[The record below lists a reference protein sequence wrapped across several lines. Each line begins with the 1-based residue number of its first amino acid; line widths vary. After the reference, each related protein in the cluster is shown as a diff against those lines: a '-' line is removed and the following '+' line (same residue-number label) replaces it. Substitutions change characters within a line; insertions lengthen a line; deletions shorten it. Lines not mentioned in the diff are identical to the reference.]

1 FYSGTTNFDAMQKG
15 GFLYQPNLKEGLID
29 WIGFPY
35 TFYDA
40 FNPGARKLFWSQ
52 INTALF
58 SKGIDA
64 WWMDATEPDLT
75 PSPPTLEGQRSHMM
89 PTAAGTASRE
99 INGYALMNSRGVYE
113 GQRSAAPDQRVFI
126 LTRSGFA
133 GIQRYATATW
143 SGDTTATWTGLAK
156 QIPAGLGFCIS
167 GLPYWTMDIGGYT
180 MDTRFSTDNPTPEA
194 TEEWRELNTR
204 WFQFGTFCPLTRLHG
219 ELKPREPWTFGG
231 DNHPAY
237 QTIVK
242 FDRLRY
248 RLLPYIYSLAG
259 AMTQDAGTM
268 MRPLVMDFTGDTQ
281 AREITDEYMFGPAF
295 LVAPVTAYQARSRN
309 VYLPPTTGDWYDF
322 WTGTSTPGGQ
332 TIDAPAPYDSMPL
345 YIRAGSI
352 IPFGP
357 DLQYTGEKPADPIT
371 FYVYA
376 GADGAFTLYE
386 DDGRTYGYEKGAFA
400 RIPIRWD
407 EKSQTLT
414 IGKREGSFKGMLKQ
428 RTFNVVVISKDKP
441 VDFSFAPLPDHTVP
455 YTGKAVKLTFEQCVK
470 KHPLYLDASQPLEK
484 RVNDLLKCMTLEE
497 KISQVHADSKF
508 STAAVPRLGIP
519 RRWFADG
526 PHGVR
531 EDVGPYSW
539 DSVGRTDDYA
549 TWMPALSALGS
560 TWNVDLATAYGE
572 VLGQEARARNKDVL
586 LAPIV
591 DIARTPLCGR
601 IYEYLGED
609 PFLNTRLA
617 VNYIE
622 GVQSNGVAACV
633 KHFAGNNQEVGRATI
648 NMDMDDRTLRE
659 IYLPPFEAAIKEA
672 HAWAVMGAYTKFRGE
687 HCAYSDYLINKLLKG
702 EWGFPGF
709 VMSDWGGTY
718 STREAVFGGLDV
730 EMGTLVGS
738 EDKSAYNKFF
748 LAQPF
753 LDGIRQGDYPVSIL
767 DDKVRR
773 SLRVMFATGVFDRRP
788 PGSLNTLEHRAVA
801 QRVAEESMV
810 LLKNETN
817 ALPLVVSNLT
827 SVAVIGENA
836 VRHNAAGFFGAG
848 VKTMH
853 EVTPLDGI
861 EQLVGGKVN
870 VTYSAGY
877 SKEGG
882 DSNLVERAVTA
893 ARQADVA
900 IVVAGLNHS
909 RNLDDEGWDR
919 TNLCLPYGQDELIQ
933 RVVEANPRTIVV
945 LVSGPAIELGPW
957 LAQVPAVLQAH
968 YSGMEGGHALARI
981 LFGDVNPSGRL
992 TVTYPKKLMDSPAHA
1007 LDTYPGTN
1015 GTLFYKEGLLVG
1027 YRWFDTKNIEPEFPF
1042 GFGLSYTTFEYSN
1055 LKLVPGPGTKGP
1067 IVTAE
1072 FDIANTGPRAGAEVA
1087 ELYIHQDNPRL
1098 PRPLKELKG
1107 FKKVFLKPNEK
1118 QTISIPLDIR
1128 AFAFYDPAKAN
1139 WVTQA
1144 DDFKIQIGSSS
1155 RDIRLESNYHLP

>member
-1 FYSGTTNFDAMQKG
+1 
-15 GFLYQPNLKEGLID
+15 
-29 WIGFPY
+29 
-35 TFYDA
+35 
-40 FNPGARKLFWSQ
+40 
-52 INTALF
+52 
-58 SKGIDA
+58 
-64 WWMDATEPDLT
+64 
-75 PSPPTLEGQRSHMM
+75 
-89 PTAAGTASRE
+89 
-99 INGYALMNSRGVYE
+99 MNSGGIYE
-113 GQRSAAPDQRVFI
+113 GQRGAALDQRVFI

-167 GLPYWTMDIGGYT
+167 GTPYWTMDIGGYT
-180 MDTRFSTDNPTPEA
+180 MEQKFSADNPTPA
-194 TEEWRELNTR
+194 AAEEWRELNAR

-231 DNHPAY
+231 DNHPAC

-259 AMTQDAGTM
+259 AMTRDAGTI
-268 MRPLVMDFTGDTQ
+268 MRPLVMDFPCDAM
-281 AREITDEYMFGPAF
+281 AREIVDEYLFGPAF
-295 LVAPVTAYQARSRN
+295 LVAPVTKYQVRSRE
-309 VYLPPTTGDWYDF
+309 VYLPATAGDWYDF
-322 WTGTSTPGGQ
+322 WTGASTPGGQ
-332 TIDAPAPYDSMPL
+332 TIDASAPYDSMPL

-357 DLQYTGEKPADPIT
+357 DLQYTGEKPANPVT
-371 FYVYA
+371 LYVYA
-376 GADGAFTLYE
+376 GAAGAFTLYE
-386 DDGRTYGYEKGAFA
+386 DDGLTYGYEKGAFA
-400 RIPIRWD
+400 RIPIHWD
-407 EKSQTLT
+407 EKSRTLT
-414 IGKREGSFKGMLKQ
+414 LGKREGSFKGMLKQ
-428 RTFNVVVISKDKP
+428 RTFNVVLVTPDKP
-441 VDFSFAPLPDHTVP
+441 VDFSFTPLPDRTVA
-455 YTGKAVKLTFEQCVK
+455 YAGKAVSVTFEQCAK
-470 KHPLYLDASQPLEK
+470 ERPLYLDAGKPVEK
-484 RVNDLLKCMTLEE
+484 RVNDLLGRMTLEE

-539 DSVGRTDDYA
+539 NAAGRTDDYA

-560 TWNVDLATAYGE
+560 TWNVDLAAAYGD
-572 VLGQEARARNKDVL
+572 VLGQEARARNKDIL

-591 DIARTPLCGR
+591 DIARTPLSGR

-609 PFLNTRLA
+609 PYLNARLA

-633 KHFAGNNQEVGRATI
+633 KHFVGNNQEEGRATI

-659 IYLPPFEAAIKEA
+659 IYLPPFEAAVREA
-672 HAWAVMGAYTKFRGE
+672 HVLAVMGAYTQFRGE

-718 STREAVFGGLDV
+718 STREAALGGLDV

-738 EDKSAYNKFF
+738 EDKSAYNRFF

-753 LDGIRQGDYPVSIL
+753 LDGIRKGDYPVSVL

-773 SLRVMFATGVFDRRP
+773 SLRVMFASGVFDRRP
-788 PGSLNTLEHRAVA
+788 PGSLNTPEHHAVA
-801 QRVAEESMV
+801 RRIAEESMV

-817 ALPLVVSNLT
+817 ALPLDAASLT

-836 VRHNAAGFFGAG
+836 MRHNAAGFFGAG
-848 VKTMH
+848 VKTMY

-861 EQLVGGKVN
+861 QQFLCSRAN

-877 SKEGG
+877 SKDGT
-882 DSNLVERAVTA
+882 DSNMVERAVTA

-909 RNLDDEGWDR
+909 HNLDDEGVDR
-919 TNLCLPYGQDELIQ
+919 TNLCLPYGQDELIR

-945 LVSGPAIELGPW
+945 LVSGPAIVPGSW
-957 LAQVPAVLQAH
+957 LARVPAVLQAH

-981 LFGDVNPSGRL
+981 LFGDVNPSGKL
-992 TVTYPKKLMDSPAHA
+992 AVTYPKQLPDSPAHA

-1027 YRWFDTKNIEPEFPF
+1027 YRWFDTKNIEPLFPF

-1055 LKLVPGPGTKGP
+1055 LKLVPGPGSNGMV
-1067 IVTAE
+1067 VTAK
-1072 FDIANTGPRAGAEVA
+1072 FDVTNTGSRAGAEVA
-1087 ELYIHQDNPRL
+1087 ELYIHQENPGQ

-1107 FKKVFLKPNEK
+1107 FKKVFLQPREK
-1118 QTISIPLDIR
+1118 KTVSIPLDPR
-1128 AFAFYDPAKAN
+1128 AFAFYDPVKSA
-1139 WVTQA
+1139 WVA
-1144 DDFKIQIGSSS
+1144 EAGDYKIQIGSSS
-1155 RDIRLESNYHLP
+1155 RDTRLEDNFHLARTMVEK